1 MRRQEKEILD
11 KDIIERI
18 LKESDICRIA
28 MIDGSDP
35 YIVPLNYGYVD
46 GVIYI
51 HSAPEGRKI
60 SILSANNRVCFEI
73 EYAQKVVK
81 KKEPCNWTTK
91 YRSVIGYGN
100 IEIVSDTENKKKGLN
115 IIMRKYGYKGKSDY
129 NEGLLNWVILLKL
142 KIEKVTGKQSGDW

>member
-28 MIDGSDP
+28 MIDGSEP